1 MNVFVLKSIALLTML
16 IDHVA
21 AVFLQEGTTGY
32 LILRSI
38 GRISFPIYCFLL
50 VEGYLHTRNKRNYMI
65 RLGIFA
71 LLSEIPFDVCFY
83 KQWIYLAHQNVF
95 FTLFFGLLT
104 IWVLDLIQNKVI
116 KKNMLTIL
124 SPYLW
129 CAVMAFVAWFLR
141 TDYQMMGIFLILAF
155 YVYREQKNMLVL
167 AVFVICMS
175 FGNLI
180 QLCALGALVP
190 IAFYN
195 GKKGPSMKYVFY
207 GFYPIHLLVLALL
220 QNAI

>member
-1 MNVFVLKSIALLTML
+1 ML

-21 AVFLQEGTTGY
+21 AVFLQEGTSGY

-38 GRISFPIYCFLL
+38 GRLAFPIYCFLL
-50 VEGYLHTRNKRNYMI
+50 VEGYFHTRNKRNYLI

-71 LLSEIPFDVCFY
+71 FLSEIPFDICFY
-83 KQWIYLAHQNVF
+83 QQWIYLEHQNVF
-95 FTLFFGLLT
+95 FTLFLGLLT
-104 IWVLDLIQNKVI
+104 IWVLDLIRSKVVTQ
-116 KKNMLTIL
+116 NMLTRIF
-124 SPYLW
+124 PYLW
-129 CAVMAFVAWFLR
+129 CAAMAFVAWLAH
-141 TDYQMMGIFLILAF
+141 TDYQMMGIFLILGF
-155 YVYREQKNMLVL
+155 YLYREQMNHLFL

-180 QLCALGALVP
+180 QLFALGALLP

-195 GKKGPSMKYVFY
+195 GKKGPSMRYVFY

-220 QNAI
+220 QSSL